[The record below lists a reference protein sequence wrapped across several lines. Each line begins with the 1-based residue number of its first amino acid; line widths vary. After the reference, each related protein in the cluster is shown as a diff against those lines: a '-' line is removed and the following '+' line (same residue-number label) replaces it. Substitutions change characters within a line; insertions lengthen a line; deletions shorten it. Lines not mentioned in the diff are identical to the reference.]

1 MSWRLAFNSQVQ
13 NLLPGHWDGRFI
25 KNLCGIPKP
34 REVFCAERQ
43 WLFYEILT
51 QDVHHGIYVT
61 TSLQRYAC
69 WEIHARTVSPTK
81 DLDIL
86 SVGFHSVAYPHI
98 DFDIA
103 EPLIKWLMFPHILL
117 SIKGHTRPGRHDRN
131 KVRFSGQKVT
141 AAARMLLWWCWCQ
154 MMSMF
159 SSAAI
164 LLQSNGSFLPAISDA
179 VLWRLV
185 ASRILEADLESSED
199 KADSSLRYIVYV
211 KNYPWQ
217 QKTKGSSERVVNP
230 HCSVVRSCKRMLEA
244 YVWWK

>member
-1 MSWRLAFNSQVQ
+1 MVVSSKISAASQSLGRL
-13 NLLPGHWDGRFI
+13 LHIW
-25 KNLCGIPKP
+25 KNHP
-34 REVFCAERQ
+34 
-43 WLFYEILT
+43 WLFLRDKQPKMCIMGYT
-51 QDVHHGIYVT
+51 WIYVT

-141 AAARMLLWWCWCQ
+141 AAARTLLWWCWCQ
-154 MMSMF
+154 MMWMF
-159 SSAAI
+159 SSGSI
-164 LLQSNGSFLPAISDA
+164 LLQSNGSFLPAVSDA
-179 VLWRLV
+179 VL
-185 ASRILEADLESSED
+185 SMETGCCRILEADLESSEA
-199 KADSSLRYIVYV
+199 KADSSAKGILSMS
-211 KNYPWQ
+211 KLPLA
-217 QKTKGSSERVVNP
+217 TKE
-230 HCSVVRSCKRMLEA
+230 
-244 YVWWK
+244 